1 MCRFMETGMSDRR
14 ITSLDELLAL
24 YPNPIAP
31 ASVAKEIDHVDAN
44 YAALI
49 AASPFFML
57 ATNGPEGLDC
67 SPRGDLPGFVAVR
80 DAKTLLIPDRRGN
93 NRLDSLKNNLFDPR
107 IGMLFIIPGCG
118 ETLRVNGV
126 ATLSRDPE
134 LCGRFEMAGKL
145 PACVIVVSVQSV
157 YFQCSRAVVRADL
170 WNPAKQVTKGDLP
183 SAGQILKDITA
194 RDAAVATFDG
204 EAYDK
209 ALPERVKATLY

>member
-1 MCRFMETGMSDRR
+1 MTAHS
-14 ITSLDELLAL
+14 ITSPDQLATL

-31 ASVAKEIDHVDAN
+31 ASIAKEIDHVDAN

-49 AASPFFML
+49 AASPFFVL

-67 SPRGDLPGFVAVR
+67 SPRGDQPGFVTVR
-80 DAKTLLIPDRRGN
+80 DAKTLLIPDRKGN
-93 NRLDSLKNNLFDPR
+93 NRLDSLRNILSDPR
-107 IGMLFIIPGCG
+107 IGMLFLVPGYG

-126 ATLSRDPE
+126 ATLSSDPE
-134 LCGRFEMAGKL
+134 LCGHFEMAGKL
-145 PACVIVVSVQSV
+145 PTCVIVVTVESV

-170 WNPAKQVTKGDLP
+170 WNPAKHVARGRVP
-183 SAGQILKDITA
+183 SAGQILRDITA
-194 RDAAVATFDG
+194 RDAAVETFDG

>member
-1 MCRFMETGMSDRR
+1 MPDHR
-14 ITSLDELLAL
+14 ITSLDALSSL

-49 AASPFFML
+49 AASPFCLL

-67 SPRGDLPGFVAVR
+67 SPRGDMPGFVTVR
-80 DAKTLLIPDRRGN
+80 DAKTLLIPDRKGN
-93 NRLDSLKNNLFDPR
+93 NRLDTLKNILFDPR
-107 IGMLFIIPGCG
+107 IGMLFLIPGYG
-118 ETLRVNGV
+118 ETLRVNGQ
-126 ATLSRDPE
+126 AELSCDPE

-145 PACVIVVSVQSV
+145 PACVIVVTVETA

-170 WNPAKQVTKGDLP
+170 WNPGKHVDRRSIP
-183 SAGQILKDITA
+183 SAGQILQGITA
-194 RDAAVATFDG
+194 RNAAIETFDG